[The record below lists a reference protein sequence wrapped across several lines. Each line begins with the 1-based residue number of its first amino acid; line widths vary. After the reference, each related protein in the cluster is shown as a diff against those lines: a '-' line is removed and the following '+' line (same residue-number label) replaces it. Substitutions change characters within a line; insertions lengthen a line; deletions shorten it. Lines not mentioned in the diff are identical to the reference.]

1 MLHSTWSSPNKS
13 LIPDVAK
20 PYLTFLD
27 EITEAQGTL
36 LRGNR
41 IVVPSSM
48 RKEMK
53 ARVHEGHLGIER
65 CKIRERKMPL

>member
-13 LIPDVAK
+13 LIPDVEK

-27 EITEAQGTL
+27 EIIEAQGTL